1 MWRMIHHLVYI
12 LGHIRSELNT
22 VKISIYSNGKMNLLL
37 IELYT
42 KIKPQFPTMSQ
53 AAPLNLSGL

>member
-1 MWRMIHHLVYI
+1 MVYI

-37 IELYT
+37 VELYT
-42 KIKPQFPTMSQ
+42 KIKSQFPTMSQ